1 MCTCCDIYNCLD
13 NLRLNK
19 FQSPGSDKKR
29 EQLIATISDEIRSLK
44 NSGEYYETWGSAYK
58 RLKKQ
63 TEWEKV
69 EIFLCGGGANL
80 PHVEDVFSR
89 PWWKNIQTKYAVSRL
104 PTPDDYDA
112 GESAAPF
119 ERMAVAYGLA
129 RPTPELEDYLLPAEV
144 GDHTPPPLPI
154 KEFDR
159 DELYPK

>member
-1 MCTCCDIYNCLD
+1 
-13 NLRLNK
+13 
-19 FQSPGSDKKR
+19 
-29 EQLIATISDEIRSLK
+29 
-44 NSGEYYETWGSAYK
+44 
-58 RLKKQ
+58 
-63 TEWEKV
+63 
-69 EIFLCGGGANL
+69 
-80 PHVEDVFSR
+80 
-89 PWWKNIQTKYAVSRL
+89 VSRL

-144 GDHTPPPLPI
+144 GDHTPPPLAV